1 MQNESK
7 TLEFPIDFGA
17 GPKDIVFKFKKLK
30 PSKSLKFLM
39 FMGKLIGGSAGKVIG
54 SFDGQV
60 NKMEDLLDIK
70 EENLNFEKLGEA
82 LLGAFDRIDEDD
94 VVVKLDLLL
103 GSVTMNGEP
112 LCVDH
117 AVFEADLALL
127 PKIAMK
133 ALAVNY
139 KRFLGGSSELFSKI
153 AQTIQIVKSGK
164 SSQTET

>member
-1 MQNESK
+1 MQNES
-7 TLEFPIDFGA
+7 TILELPVDFGN

-60 NKMEDLLDIK
+60 NKVEDLLNIK
-70 EENLNFEKLGEA
+70 EDDLNFEKLGNA
-82 LLGAFDRIDEDD
+82 LLGVFDRIEDD
-94 VVVKLDLLL
+94 DVIAKLDLLL

-112 LCVDH
+112 LNIDH

-153 AQTIQIVKSGK
+153 AQTIKIVKDGK

>member
-7 TLEFPIDFGA
+7 TLELDVDFGA
-17 GPKDIVFKFKKLK
+17 GPKSMTFNFKKLK

-60 NKMEDLLDIK
+60 NKMEDLLNIK
-70 EENLNFEKLGEA
+70 EDDMNFEKLGNA
-82 LLGAFDRIDEDD
+82 LLGVFDRIDDDD
-94 VVVKLDLLL
+94 VVLKLDLLL
-103 GSVTMNGEP
+103 GSVTMGGEP
-112 LCVDH
+112 LHVDH
-117 AVFEADLALL
+117 AVFEADLGLL

-153 AQTIQIVKSGK
+153 AQTIKIVKNGK
-164 SSQTET
+164 NSQTET